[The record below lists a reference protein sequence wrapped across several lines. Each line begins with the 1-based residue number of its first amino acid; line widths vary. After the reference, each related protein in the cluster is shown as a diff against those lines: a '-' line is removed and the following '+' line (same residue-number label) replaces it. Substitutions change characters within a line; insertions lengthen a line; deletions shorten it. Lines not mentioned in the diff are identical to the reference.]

1 MPAGVIAE
9 CRRDPLCH
17 LVAQRA
23 DRIVG
28 AVDVTARHRQVSDAA
43 SGRLTPISV
52 NNFARGRA
60 GSAREVLA
68 TARSY
73 EHGAALP

>member
-9 CRRDPLCH
+9 WRRDPLCH

-23 DRIVG
+23 HRIVG

-73 EHGAALP
+73 GHGAALP